1 MFSKLFSNKSIAF
14 RRIVILLLCIGFFMF
29 LRAFNNI
36 DRIQLTNQNG
46 TGYEK
51 AVVQEVTRDNVQS
64 DGSRTGSQ
72 RVKVRILTGELKGK
86 VLDATSISGYL
97 YGADC
102 KENMKVIVS
111 TSTSGKISVVSVYSY
126 YRAPI
131 IYAFVGLF
139 LLIIWA
145 VGGKKGFKSA
155 VGIVFTFICII
166 FLFIPM
172 LYKGYS
178 PFLSAVIV
186 DITITVVIIYLIGGF
201 SIKTLA
207 SILGTVI
214 GVMIAGGVATGFGYL
229 AHINGYNVSAVE
241 ELVFVANNTNLK
253 VGGILFAG
261 ILIASLGAV
270 MDVSISVA
278 SSINEVYNTNTNIS
292 RKELFSSGM
301 NVGRDIMGANANTLI
316 LAYTGGAL
324 NTLILIY
331 VYSMKYN
338 QIINM
343 YSIGI
348 EIMQGLSG
356 TIAVILTVPLVSFIA
371 SVLLTSDKLKST
383 LRRKI

>member
-1 MFSKLFSNKSIAF
+1 MFEKLFANKF
-14 RRIVILLLCIGFFMF
+14 TTLRRMIILMLAIGFLLFLIYQFIVITGHLLF
-29 LRAFNNI
+29 
-36 DRIQLTNQNG
+36 
-46 TGYEK
+46 
-51 AVVQEVTRDNVQS
+51 
-64 DGSRTGSQ
+64 
-72 RVKVRILTGELKGK
+72 
-86 VLDATSISGYL
+86 
-97 YGADC
+97 
-102 KENMKVIVS
+102 
-111 TSTSGKISVVSVYSY
+111 
-126 YRAPI
+126 
-131 IYAFVGLF
+131 
-139 LLIIWA
+139 
-145 VGGKKGFKSA
+145 
-155 VGIVFTFICII
+155 I

-186 DITITVVIIYLIGGF
+186 AMLITIVTNYLIGGY
-201 SIKTLA
+201 SIKTVA

-214 GVMIAGGVATGFGYL
+214 GVMVAGGVAVGFGYFT
-229 AHINGYNVSAVE
+229 HISGYNVSEVE

-278 SSINEVYNTNTNIS
+278 SAINEVYVTNPNLS
-292 RKELFSSGM
+292 KKELFSSGM

-338 QIINM
+338 QLINM

-356 TIAVILTVPLVSFIA
+356 IVAVVLTVPIVSFIA
-371 SVLLTSDKLKST
+371 SQLLTNKSIKSA
-383 LRRKI
+383 LQKEL

>member
-1 MFSKLFSNKSIAF
+1 MFAKLVINKSTAI
-14 RRIVILLLCIGFFMF
+14 RKIIILLLGIGFCMF
-29 LRAFNNI
+29 LVFFNKV
-36 DRIQLTNQNG
+36 DKIQLTNQKG

-51 AVVQEVTRDNVQS
+51 AVVEEILSDNLQL
-64 DGSRTGSQ
+64 DGSRTGNQ
-72 RVKVRILTGELKGK
+72 RVKVRILTGDLKGK
-86 VLDATSISGYL
+86 GLEATSVSGYL
-97 YGADC
+97 YGANC
-102 KENMKVIVS
+102 TKNMKVIIS
-111 TSTSGKISVVSVYSY
+111 ISTSGNSSVVSVYSY

-131 IYAFVGLF
+131 IYAFVASF

-145 VGGKKGFKSA
+145 IGGTRGFKSA
-155 VGIVFTFICII
+155 MGIIFTFICII

-178 PFLSAVIV
+178 PFLSAVIIAIL
-186 DITITVVIIYLIGGF
+186 ITIVTIYLIGGY
-201 SIKTLA
+201 SIKTLS

-214 GVMIAGGVATGFGYL
+214 GVMIAGGVAAGFGYV

-241 ELVFVANNTNLK
+241 DLVFVSNNTNLK
-253 VGGILFAG
+253 IGGILFAG

-278 SSINEVYNTNTNIS
+278 SAINEIYNTNKNLS
-292 RKELFSSGM
+292 KRELFSSGM

-331 VYSMKYN
+331 AYSMKYN

-348 EIMQGLSG
+348 EIMQGISG
-356 TIAVILTVPLVSFIA
+356 SIAVILTVPIVSFIA
-371 SVLLTSDKLKST
+371 SELLTNNPVQDAF
-383 LRRKI
+383 RKEI